1 MLRSV
6 RIDFL
11 SVHQRVIT
19 SALRYTPV
27 VLDHH
32 VPCNVLPTGKL
43 WVRFVTSRPHVH
55 GLVLPSKPPAQTP
68 KFKTL
73 QKLILSFF
81 HNVMHLLSQ
90 LTDSGMIV
98 LSVAE
103 SVKLVPYIASSRK
116 TLKLYTKVRVAP
128 LAACSCRDRFRM

>member
-1 MLRSV
+1 
-6 RIDFL
+6 
-11 SVHQRVIT
+11 VI
-19 SALRYTPV
+19 
-27 VLDHH
+27 
-32 VPCNVLPTGKL
+32 
-43 WVRFVTSRPHVH
+43 SRPHVH

-90 LTDSGMIV
+90 LTDNGMIV

-103 SVKLVPYIASSRK
+103 SVKLVPYVASSRK
-116 TLKLYTKVRVAP
+116 TLKLYTKVRIAP